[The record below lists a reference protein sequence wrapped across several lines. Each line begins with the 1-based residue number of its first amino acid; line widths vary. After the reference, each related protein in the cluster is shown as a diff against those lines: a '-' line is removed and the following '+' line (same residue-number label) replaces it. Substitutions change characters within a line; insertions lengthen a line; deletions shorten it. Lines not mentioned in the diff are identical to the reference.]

1 MTGIQSARYQVPAG
15 LVAVIVR
22 FIGKAEKQRIEAIL
36 LAQTI
41 AVAVRFQ
48 TLNCPAFVR
57 GGPREAAGDGHSR
70 EVVQDVR
77 EPHPV
82 VEGDGLWL

>member
-1 MTGIQSARYQVPAG
+1 MARYQVPAG

-48 TLNCPAFVR
+48 TLTGSRHSIVRPSSAAVR
-57 GGPREAAGDGHSR
+57 GKRRATATPERLFKMSVSR
-70 EVVQDVR
+70 TR
-77 EPHPV
+77 
-82 VEGDGLWL
+82 